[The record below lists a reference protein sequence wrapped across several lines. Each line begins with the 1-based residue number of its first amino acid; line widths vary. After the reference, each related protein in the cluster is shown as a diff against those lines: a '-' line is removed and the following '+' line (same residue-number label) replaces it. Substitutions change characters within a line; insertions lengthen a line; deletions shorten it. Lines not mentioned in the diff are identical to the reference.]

1 MPAMES
7 VDIPAGPPVAAS
19 LPALRATA
27 RGWAEV
33 LRLPLRH
40 KRWRGSSGELAGLGV
55 GSSLDFQDHRA
66 YLPGDD
72 PRQINWQAYAR
83 TGHYSMKLY
92 REEVRPLVDIVLD
105 ASDSMWAY
113 PEKAARTAELLY
125 FTADSAR
132 RTGASLRF
140 FAVDGEAVHPLAE
153 DAVAGDR
160 WAADLA
166 GTLRPS
172 GGPSAPHSL
181 PSVGR
186 IPFRLGSL
194 RVLISDLLF
203 PGAPEAVLHPLAAR
217 QGRGVILAPAAE
229 EESAPAWDGNY
240 EFVEAEDRSRHL
252 HRLDPDTLRRYA
264 QSYRR
269 HFDLWKDAALRH
281 GIALA
286 RVPASGDLGAAL
298 RLEAVPTGAVE
309 F

>member
-1 MPAMES
+1 MES
-7 VDIPAGPPVAAS
+7 LDIPAGPPDPAS

-27 RGWAEV
+27 RAWAEV

-105 ASDSMWAY
+105 ASNSMWAY
-113 PEKAARTAELLY
+113 PGKAARAAELLY

-140 FAVDGEAVHPLAE
+140 FAVEGDAVHPLAE

-160 WAADLA
+160 WATELA
-166 GTLRPS
+166 GPGRPS
-172 GGPSAPHSL
+172 GAPSAPHAL

-194 RVLISDLLF
+194 RVLLSDLLF
-203 PGAPEAVLHPLAAR
+203 PGAPEAVLHPLVAR
-217 QGRGVILAPAAE
+217 QGRGVILAPAAG
-229 EESAPAWDGNY
+229 EESSPAWEGNY
-240 EFVEAEDRSRHL
+240 EFVEAEARTRHA
-252 HRLDPDTLRRYA
+252 HRLDPETLRRYTEA
-264 QSYRR
+264 YRR
-269 HFDLWKDAALRH
+269 HFELWKDAALRH
-281 GIALA
+281 GVALA
-286 RVPASGDLGAAL
+286 RVPSGGDLGTSL
-298 RLEAVPTGAVE
+298 RLEAVPAGAVE
-309 F
+309 M